1 MIINQHTLK
10 QGENFYLL
18 NYHRDFTPCIQEIRI
33 CKVNRIE
40 KSLYLV
46 VYHEMNSLLQHY
58 LTNKMY
64 SLTIDDLDKNNK
76 PFIETIDDTHIRS
89 LLTKDK
95 NIIKQKINE
104 IFLGEKRK
112 KRLLTN
118 YFSYL
123 YLMYLIKQLNTL
135 HE

>member
-18 NYHRDFTPCIQEIRI
+18 NYHRDFTPCIQEVRI
-33 CKVNRIE
+33 CKVNRIGN
-40 KSLYLV
+40 SLYLV
-46 VYHEMNSLLQHY
+46 VYHEVNSLLQQH
-58 LTNKMY
+58 L

-118 YFSYL
+118 YFSYR